1 MSTTAERYTPEF
13 YLAHQKDSKA
23 HIMATVALVRVQEK
37 EKERNYLMRYEQ
49 DPEDHT
55 LRRWVKVRP
64 LTEREKKA
72 HARKLA
78 KQQETLYLRE
88 E

>member
-37 EKERNYLMRYEQ
+37 EKERNYLMRWEQ

-64 LTEREKKA
+64 RTEAEIRKFDRQKKG
-72 HARKLA
+72 RV
-78 KQQETLYLRE
+78 
-88 E
+88 